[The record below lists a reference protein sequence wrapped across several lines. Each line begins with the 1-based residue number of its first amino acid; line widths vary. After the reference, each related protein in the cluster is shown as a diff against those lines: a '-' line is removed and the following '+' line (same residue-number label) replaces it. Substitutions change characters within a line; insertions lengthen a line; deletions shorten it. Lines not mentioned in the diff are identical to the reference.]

1 MHAGPSLATRVSH
14 DQLKCEMAVLKRAA
28 LSRPARRIASKSAL
42 SIAAAAAGQS
52 PVSKQTAASAPT
64 SGSGARFDANTGQ
77 PRACASTLAIGAKY
91 DSDHH
96 ARVKRAE
103 QDRSALSRPMAYAP
117 TVASGPSPAA
127 SIDAPGAL
135 LARAHACAAVA
146 RWDCV
151 IEATSGV
158 IARQGN
164 TQETRAPLAQAMINE
179 GWGPGKAPADQTQ
192 NIRRVSTTPPVAKRV
207 TRHWHRH
214 PVRPPLLWYAT
225 TTHSDFPSYMP
236 DIYRH

>member
-1 MHAGPSLATRVSH
+1 MTIPNQPERAPDDMPALESDVPGTGAADAVDNPERLTGGAWLSLA
-14 DQLKCEMAVLKRAA
+14 
-28 LSRPARRIASKSAL
+28 LSL
-42 SIAAAAAGQS
+42 S
-52 PVSKQTAASAPT
+52 
-64 SGSGARFDANTGQ
+64 FYLLM
-77 PRACASTLAIGAKY
+77 LAIGAKY

-96 ARVKRAE
+96 ARVKAAE
-103 QDRSALSRPMAYAP
+103 QDRSALSGPMAYAP
-117 TVASGPSPAA
+117 AAASGLSPAA

-158 IARQGN
+158 IARRGN
-164 TQETRAPLAQAMINE
+164 TQETRALLAQAMISE
-179 GWGPGKAPADQTQ
+179 GWVPGKASADQTQ

-214 PVRPPLLWYAT
+214 PVRPPLLRYAT